1 MIALYARNSPDEI
14 LTRVGRKYAKLETA
28 CQKARTLAVFEC
40 EVRDLSLPRSR
51 SLKTICEVDE
61 QRLQASHGDSIH
73 AKEYRAALALIDAHT
88 ELWIQG
94 NVQ

>member
-14 LTRVGRKYAKLETA
+14 LTRVGRKYAKLEAA

-51 SLKTICEVDE
+51 SLKTIFIEGRE
-61 QRLQASHGDSIH
+61 I
-73 AKEYRAALALIDAHT
+73 AATTH
-88 ELWIQG
+88 
-94 NVQ
+94 

>member
-40 EVRDLSLPRSR
+40 EVRDESLPRSK
-51 SLKTICEVDE
+51 SLRTIF
-61 QRLQASHGDSIH
+61 
-73 AKEYRAALALIDAHT
+73 
-88 ELWIQG
+88 IQG
-94 NVQ
+94 QEIAARTH